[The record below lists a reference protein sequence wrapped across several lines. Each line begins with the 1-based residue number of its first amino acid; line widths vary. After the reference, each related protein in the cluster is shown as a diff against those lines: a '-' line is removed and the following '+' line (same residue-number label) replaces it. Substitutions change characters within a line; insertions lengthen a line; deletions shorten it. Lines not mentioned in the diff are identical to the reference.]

1 MPAMRKTATLLFCVA
16 LAAFAAPPAAL
27 ADFARGKQAFDKK
40 DYKLALA
47 ELNAE
52 VKRGSLPAM
61 HLLGVMYAEGK
72 GVKRDDKRAFE
83 LFDKA
88 AQGGHAGAQGMLA
101 MFHAQGRATER
112 NDGKSVEWARRAAE
126 NGDPL
131 SQYMMGLRSMEGWGL
146 PKSTQEAALWF
157 GGAAE
162 QNYALAQ
169 YSLGMLIGFNL
180 VAGADSKASREYR
193 IEGAKWLMLAIKQ
206 KSAELPD
213 ADRKLVELK
222 KKMLDDEVREAE
234 ERARKWQPVAA
245 KKTTS

>member
-1 MPAMRKTATLLFCVA
+1 MRRTAILLFSAA
-16 LAAFAAPPAAL
+16 LATFAAPPAAL
-27 ADFARGKQAFDKK
+27 ADFARGKQAFEKK
-40 DYKLALA
+40 DYKLALS

-72 GVKRDDKRAFE
+72 GVKRDDKQAFG
-83 LFDKA
+83 LFEKA

-131 SQYMMGLRSMEGWGL
+131 SQYMMGLRSMEGWGV
-146 PKSTQEAALWF
+146 PKNTEDAMLWF

-162 QNYALAQ
+162 QNYPLAQ
-169 YSLGMLIGFNL
+169 YSLGMLIGFNQIAGSD
-180 VAGADSKASREYR
+180 VAGSREFR
-193 IEGAKWLMLAIKQ
+193 IEGAKWLTLAVKQ

-213 ADRKLVELK
+213 AERQLVELK
-222 KKMLDDEVREAE
+222 KKMLDDEIREAE
-234 ERARKWQPVAA
+234 ARARKWQPVAP
-245 KKTTS
+245 KKTTP